1 MQSAQRR
8 AAAGPTGVL
17 GAGLSSRPGT
27 RQLRA
32 RVGGGPRRRQQLL
45 SAETHRQAVP
55 RVRVLFP
62 PPASAVILVVPPV
75 PHGGPHASTAHRAV
89 AAALAVAVRA
99 LHGQLHATVL
109 LKRQRETVTGGRP
122 GDQAPRPRGPVP
134 APASSVPGSEQIER
148 LYLRESGTLRCHR
161 EKPLFPVSE
170 SPR

>member
-27 RQLRA
+27 RWLRA
-32 RVGGGPRRRQQLL
+32 MVGGGRRRRQQLL

-55 RVRVLFP
+55 RMRVLFP
-62 PPASAVILVVPPV
+62 PPAGAVILVVPPV

-89 AAALAVAVRA
+89 AATLAVAVRA

-109 LKRQRETVTGGRP
+109 LMIQVGAGERVRRRGLDGRGRHVVHGLQCRSSFDTSLSARARGYPQGRRRDSEP
-122 GDQAPRPRGPVP
+122 GLGAQALT
-134 APASSVPGSEQIER
+134 S
-148 LYLRESGTLRCHR
+148 
-161 EKPLFPVSE
+161 
-170 SPR
+170 